1 MAPLE
6 PWEKAIVDAEKFAA
20 TAHGEKTCI
29 ECHGG
34 IQAAD
39 KATAHTDLIASPSVN
54 PAKVCGECHA
64 EEVRSYPGALH
75 ATQAGYWTTLD
86 ARSTPE
92 NHPALETM
100 FGNHCASC
108 HTTCGEC
115 HVAQPANVGGGLFSG
130 HVFEKTPPMTR
141 SCTACHGSRVG
152 NEYLGKNEGVPG
164 DVHFR
169 EGRMNCVACHAG
181 ADLHGAAQDTVKHR
195 YSGAQDPAC
204 VDCHPTAA
212 PGGDDNPMHQ
222 VHGQAL
228 SCQACHSVTYTSCDS
243 CHVAVSKASGNPFF
257 ETAAT
262 YSTFLIGRNPRQDR
276 ERPYDYVPVRH
287 VPVDP
292 ESFAYYGDNLLPNFE
307 ALPTWVYAT
316 PHNIQ
321 RETPQNASCD
331 ACHGNA
337 AIFLTADKVK
347 PEELAANQAVIIE
360 NPPAA
365 VAEMLASLVLPESHA
380 KIAVC
385 NVCHLGDNDRAPRNP
400 VSHAGRGD
408 STCLDCHKLP

>member
-1 MAPLE
+1 VAPLE
-6 PWEKAIVDAEKFAA
+6 PWEKAIVDAEAFAA

-34 IQAAD
+34 LQAED
-39 KATAHTDLIASPSVN
+39 KATAHTGLIAAPSAQ
-54 PAKVCGECHA
+54 PAKFCGECHA
-64 EEVRSYPGALH
+64 DEVRSYPGALH

-181 ADLHGAAQDTVKHR
+181 ADLHGAEPGAAEHR
-195 YSGAQDPAC
+195 YAGAQDPAC

-228 SCQACHSVTYTSCDS
+228 SCQVCHSVTYTSCDS
-243 CHVAVSKASGNPFF
+243 CHVAVSATSGNPFF

-262 YSTFLIGRNPRQDR
+262 YGTFLIGRNPRQDQ

-321 RETPQNASCD
+321 RRTPQNASCD

-347 PEELAANQAVIIE
+347 PEELTANRAVIIE

-380 KIAVC
+380 RIAVC
-385 NVCHLGDNDRAPRNP
+385 NVCHLGNNDRAPRNP
-400 VSHAGRGD
+400 ASHLGRGD
-408 STCLDCHKLP
+408 STCLECHKRP